1 MTERDLESLVSE
13 AIQHVQDSDDY
24 NPKQQAQLEH
34 AFLGVLVKIR
44 SFDRKVK
51 RDAEQGANE
60 ASIQR
65 ARQRASGQ

>member
-1 MTERDLESLVSE
+1 MTEGDLESLVFK
-13 AIQHVQDSDDY
+13 AIQHVHDSDDY

-51 RDAEQGANE
+51 RDAEQGANAE
-60 ASIQR
+60 AVRR
-65 ARQRASGQ
+65 ARLRASGQ